1 MVASWLLFRLGR
13 YCIESRGVGMRIILA
28 VTVAVAFCGS
38 AGRTWAQS
46 ASDKAVA
53 EQLFQEARELMAQAH
68 YEEAIPKLQASLDLA
83 RGSGT
88 LGSLAVCY
96 EQLGKLASAWVHYK
110 EASVHADREGN
121 PNRAKAARAQAAA
134 LEPRLPRLTIRVASS
149 DAVPGLTIAR
159 DGNVLTPA
167 MLGIAVYVD
176 PGKHEVTSTAPGYQP
191 FSNTV
196 TMAEAEMRTVE
207 IPMLS
212 PLPEPVPGDKPN
224 IPSSSGQPGLGLS
237 AAADQSDGED
247 PGRTRRKVALITGG
261 AGAVV
266 LTVGVVVGA
275 TVFSA
280 WNDPFDSNECDRDT
294 LVCTPDGQ
302 EQTESARSRASLS
315 NFLVGIGVAAAATGA
330 VLYFTAPKSR
340 REQRDARL
348 VPIAGPDSLGMALVG
363 GF

>member
-1 MVASWLLFRLGR
+1 
-13 YCIESRGVGMRIILA
+13 MRIILA
-28 VTVAVAFCGS
+28 VTVAIAFCAG

-46 ASDKAVA
+46 ASNKAVA

-121 PNRAKAARAQAAA
+121 PNRAKAAQAQAAA

-149 DAVPGLTIAR
+149 DTVPGLAISR

-176 PGKHEVTSTAPGYQP
+176 PGEHEVTATAQGYQP
-191 FSNTV
+191 FSNTF
-196 TMAEAEMRTVE
+196 TMAEAETHTVE

-212 PLPEPVPGDKPN
+212 PLPKPVPGDKPD
-224 IPSSSGQPGLGLS
+224 IPSSSGQPGLDLTG
-237 AAADQSDGED
+237 AAADLSDGED
-247 PGRTRRKVALITGG
+247 PGRTRRMAGLITGG

-266 LTVGVVVGA
+266 LTVGLVVGA
-275 TVFSA
+275 TVYSA
-280 WNDPFDSNECDRDT
+280 WNDPFDRNECDRDT
-294 LVCTPDGQ
+294 LVCTPEGQ
-302 EQTESARSRASLS
+302 EQVERARSRANLS
-315 NFLVGIGVAAAATGA
+315 NLLVGTGVAAVATGA

-348 VPIAGPDSLGMALVG
+348 VPIAGPDSLGVALVG